1 MPENI
6 MTAPNAT
13 VPNGWLAHL
22 QKVAT
27 VGTLVKTLLGFGLAI
42 AGSAVAVHQYFAKT
56 YELRALQCAVID
68 QNKINNEVVRAA
80 GEVRSALLLLKQNL
94 DKPQAASD
102 STGRITEEMSRA
114 LGNINNALTAI
125 ALVRAKIEEDSIKGE
140 RKC

>member
-1 MPENI
+1 MPENV
-6 MTAPNAT
+6 MAASNAT
-13 VPNGWLAHL
+13 AQNGWLAYL
-22 QKVAT
+22 QKAAT
-27 VGTLVKTLLGFGLAI
+27 VGTLIKTLLGFGIAI

-68 QNKINNEVVRAA
+68 QHKINNEVVRAA

-94 DKPQAASD
+94 DKPQAASA

-114 LGNINNALTAI
+114 LGNINDALK
-125 ALVRAKIEEDSIKGE
+125 KIDLAREKIQEDHIKGE